1 MARKLKGGVLRA
13 FPDHRS
19 KLALA
24 YSQLVRDKQDELG
37 TLPRSARPVLRE
49 YARLVIELDQNA
61 IEIQK
66 PSVRKRAMD
75 FRRLK
80 REIRIQRLTML
91 KLEQRLQQLASQ
103 QQASVDPLEALF
115 PEEEV
120 KA

>member
-1 MARKLKGGVLRA
+1 MARQLKGGVLRA

-19 KLALA
+19 KLGIT
-24 YSQLVRDKQDELG
+24 YTQLVRDKQDELG
-37 TLPRSARPVLRE
+37 ALPRSARPLLRE
-49 YARLVIELDQNA
+49 YARLVIELDQNGV
-61 IEIQK
+61 EIQN

-103 QQASVDPLEALF
+103 QRESDSFEALF